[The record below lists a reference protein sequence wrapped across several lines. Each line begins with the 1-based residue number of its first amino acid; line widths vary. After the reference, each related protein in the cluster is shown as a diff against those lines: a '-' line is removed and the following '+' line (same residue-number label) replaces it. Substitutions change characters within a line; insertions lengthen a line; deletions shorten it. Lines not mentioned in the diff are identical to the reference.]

1 MVNIDIYLHLI
12 YVFYFVLH
20 PNLSVY

>member
-12 YVFYFVLH
+12 YVFYSVLH
-20 PNLSVY
+20 PNLSIY